1 MTDKMKAV
9 ICTRYGPP
17 EVLQI
22 QDVNKP
28 TAKENELLIKIIAS
42 AVNSGDVR
50 VRSCLLY
57 TSRCV

>member
-28 TAKENELLIKIIAS
+28 TAKENELLIKIIDILTF
-42 AVNSGDVR
+42 NH
-50 VRSCLLY
+50 
-57 TSRCV
+57 